1 MDCINIVDL
10 EVYAKHGVLSA
21 ENQLGQKF
29 LISASLYTDTT
40 KAGLMDNLD
49 YSINYAEVCKY
60 ISDYMTSHTFK
71 LIEAV
76 AENLVNELLLSYP
89 LIRMITLE
97 IKKPWAPIGL
107 PLKTVSVKITRGWH
121 TTYIALG
128 SNMGDKENYLNDA
141 ITKINSDSMCM
152 VDKASDFITTKPYG
166 YKEQDDF
173 LNAVI
178 KVETLY
184 SPMMLLDFLQK
195 IEQEAQRVRHI
206 HWGPRTLDLDILL
219 YDDLIIDEDTLI
231 VPHPDMT
238 NRAFVL
244 MPLNQIAPHQVHP
257 VYGKSIHELL
267 LNLPSQN

>member
-29 LISASLYTDTT
+29 LVSVSLYTDTT
-40 KAGLMDNLD
+40 KAGLTDCLD
-49 YSINYAEVCKY
+49 YSIDYATVCHY
-60 ISDYMTSHTFK
+60 ITEYMTTNTFM
-71 LIEAV
+71 LIEAA
-76 AENLVNELLLSYP
+76 AENMATDLLLSYP
-89 LIRMITLE
+89 LINTITLE

-128 SNMGDKENYLNDA
+128 SNIGDKETYLNDA
-141 ITKINSDSMCM
+141 ITKINSDPMCI
-152 VDKASDFITTKPYG
+152 VDKASDFIITKPYG
-166 YKEQDDF
+166 YTEQDDF

-184 SPMMLLDFLQK
+184 SPKMLLDKLHQ

-219 YDDLIIDEDTLI
+219 YDDLIIDEDYLT

-238 NRAFVL
+238 NRDFVL
-244 MPLNQIAPHQVHP
+244 LPLNQIAPHQVHP
-257 VYGKSIHELL
+257 VYGKRIHELL
-267 LNLPSQN
+267 LNLPHQK